1 MFDEA
6 GIAYPDNLTWDEYE
20 ALAKKLSKPEE
31 QVYGAYQHAWRSTVQ
46 AIAAAQNNANLI
58 EPKYNYME
66 TYYDRALRM
75 QKINHKWILEQ
86 QNQQSNVSIT
96 I

>member
-31 QVYGAYQHAWRSTVQ
+31 QVYGAYQHTWRSTVQ

-75 QKINHKWILEQ
+75 QKD
-86 QNQQSNVSIT
+86 QSQMDFGTAKSTKVT
-96 I
+96 YHH

>member
-31 QVYGAYQHAWRSTVQ
+31 QVYGAY
-46 AIAAAQNNANLI
+46 
-58 EPKYNYME
+58 
-66 TYYDRALRM
+66 
-75 QKINHKWILEQ
+75 
-86 QNQQSNVSIT
+86 
-96 I
+96 